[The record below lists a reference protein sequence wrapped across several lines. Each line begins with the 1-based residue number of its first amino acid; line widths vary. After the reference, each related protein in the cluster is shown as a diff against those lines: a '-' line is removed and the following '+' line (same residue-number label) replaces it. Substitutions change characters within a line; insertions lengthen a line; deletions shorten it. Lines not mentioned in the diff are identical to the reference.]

1 MKKILSTLLLL
12 LSTMVIAMA
21 QGGAPLNVTPLSGI
35 ALPWGLGNLSIVD
48 GRLYA
53 CQNGVLVCASEND
66 GTVTSLQPGTALIRL
81 CPEAQFQ
88 QAFPQKQAC

>member
-1 MKKILSTLLLL
+1 MKKTLSTLLLL

-53 CQNGVLVCASEND
+53 
-66 GTVTSLQPGTALIRL
+66 
-81 CPEAQFQ
+81 
-88 QAFPQKQAC
+88 